1 MRRRAFAKAATLGAA
16 GVGLG
21 MTTGAAAQTVA
32 VGSKPTKLR
41 SDAVSEGAA
50 NGRPDIVRRRTVK
63 PKRLEAGAR
72 VALVNPAGATF
83 DRQDVE
89 IVEDRLAALDLVPV
103 RGRHLLDRHGYLA
116 GTDEAR
122 AEDINEMF
130 ADPTVDGIIAV
141 RGGWGAA
148 RLLHLID
155 FEAVAAHPKVFM
167 GYSDIT
173 TLLLAFQARTGLV
186 TFHGPVGTSEWND
199 FSVGALRAIVFEGT
213 APTLRNPTRRGS
225 DLVVTEHRP
234 RIIRPGRARGRLLG
248 GNLTVLASLLG
259 SDFVPDWNGAILF
272 LEDIG
277 EAVYRIDRLLT
288 QLGLAG
294 VLEQVAGVVFG
305 KCTDCDPDSS
315 YGSLTLPEVLEH
327 HLGGLG
333 VPVWAGGMVG
343 HIPLKWTLPLGIEAE
358 IDAGAATV
366 RLLESA
372 VA

>member
-1 MRRRAFAKAATLGAA
+1 MRRRSFVRSAGLGAA
-16 GVGLG
+16 GLGLG
-21 MTTGAAAQTVA
+21 ASRAAA
-32 VGSKPTKLR
+32 
-41 SDAVSEGAA
+41 DAPRA
-50 NGRPDIVRRRTVK
+50 RRDAPRLDTVK
-63 PKRLEAGAR
+63 PRRLHPGSR

-89 IVEDRLAALDLVPV
+89 VVEDRLAALDLVPV
-103 RGRHLLDRHGYLA
+103 RGGHLLDRLGYLA

-122 AEDINEMF
+122 AADINDMF
-130 ADPTVDGIIAV
+130 ADPTIDGIIAV

-148 RLLHLID
+148 RILNLLD
-155 FEAVAAHPKVFM
+155 FDAVAAHPKVFL

-186 TFHGPVGTSEWND
+186 TFHGPVGTSAWND

-213 APTLRNPTRRGS
+213 APTLRNPTERGS
-225 DLVVTEHRP
+225 DLAVTENRP
-234 RIIRPGRARGRLLG
+234 RIIAPGRARGRLLG
-248 GNLTVLASLLG
+248 GNLTVVASLLG
-259 SDFVPDWNGAILF
+259 TPYVPDWTGAILF

-277 EAVYRIDRLLT
+277 EAIYRIDRLLT
-288 QLGLAG
+288 QLSLAG
-294 VLEQVAGVVFG
+294 VLDAVAGVVFG

-343 HIPLKWTLPLGIEAE
+343 HIPQKWTVPLGVEAE
-358 IDAGAATV
+358 VDSETATI
-366 RLLESA
+366 RLLEPA
-372 VA
+372 VL

>member
-1 MRRRAFAKAATLGAA
+1 MKRRSFMRSAALGAA
-16 GVGLG
+16 GLGVGASPV
-21 MTTGAAAQTVA
+21 TGADASRA
-32 VGSKPTKLR
+32 VPAGGP
-41 SDAVSEGAA
+41 
-50 NGRPDIVRRRTVK
+50 PDSVK
-63 PKRLEAGAR
+63 PRRLHAGSR

-83 DRQDVE
+83 DRRDVE
-89 IVEDRLAALDLVPV
+89 VVEDRLAALELVPV
-103 RGRHLLDRHGYLA
+103 RGAHLLDRHGYLA

-122 AEDINEMF
+122 AADINEMF

-148 RLLHLID
+148 RLLHLLD
-155 FEAVAAHPKVFM
+155 YDAVAANPKVFM

-199 FSVGALRAIVFEGT
+199 FSLGALRAVVFEGT
-213 APTLRNPTRRGS
+213 APTLRNPTERGS
-225 DLVVTEHRP
+225 DLVVTDHRP
-234 RIIRPGRARGRLLG
+234 RIIAAGRASGRLLG

-259 SDFVPDWNGAILF
+259 TPYVPDWTGAILF

-288 QLGLAG
+288 QLALAG
-294 VLEQVAGVVFG
+294 ILDAVAGVVFG
-305 KCTDCDPDSS
+305 KCTDCDPEGSN
-315 YGSLTLPEVLEH
+315 GSLTLPEVLEH

-343 HIPLKWTLPLGIEAE
+343 HIPHKWTIPLGVAAE
-358 IDAGAATV
+358 VDTRSATI
-366 RLLESA
+366 RLLEPA
-372 VA
+372 VL